1 MLRDMWRDSVSF
13 KSYFVATGLYMPIL
27 SRQICLKVKTLN
39 LTPLKTDT
47 LQLDSKSSVMHK
59 KKNKS
64 TDKKMNNNHTDF
76 LCSFAIM

>member
-39 LTPLKTDT
+39 LTPLKTE
-47 LQLDSKSSVMHK
+47 K